1 VSGDVES
8 AGGRSRSATVAPRY
22 LFAQDEKRA
31 EVSAVAT
38 PGAGDVTPFESEFEV
53 AIEGQRD
60 GVLFQLVDCK
70 VEFFNGCLGWTL
82 NCFLRAG

>member
-1 VSGDVES
+1 MSGDVES

-38 PGAGDVTPFESEFEV
+38 PGAEDVVPFESEFEV
-53 AIEGQRD
+53 AIEGQMTVCCSNLR
-60 GVLFQLVDCK
+60 
-70 VEFFNGCLGWTL
+70 L
-82 NCFLRAG
+82 NSLMAV